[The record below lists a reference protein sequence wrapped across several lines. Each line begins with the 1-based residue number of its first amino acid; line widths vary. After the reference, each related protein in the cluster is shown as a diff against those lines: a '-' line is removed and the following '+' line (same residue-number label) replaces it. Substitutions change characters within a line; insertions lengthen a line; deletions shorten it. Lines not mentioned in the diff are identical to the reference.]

1 MSLATH
7 TECVRYCTLCLLK
20 QTKFQLRE
28 YQILLLDMILSYFR
42 HLPSSHDPQL
52 FPSPPI
58 LAWSPAISV
67 ASHFRMISSYF
78 RHLPSS
84 HDLSAISL
92 ISHPHM
98 ILSYFRHFPS
108 SHDPQLFPSPPILT
122 WSPAIS
128 VTSHPPMIL
137 SYFRHLPSSHDPQL
151 FPSPPILPWSP
162 AISVT
167 SHHMILSY
175 IRHLPSSHDLQ
186 LFPSPHITWS
196 SAISVTSHPHMIS
209 SYFRHLPSSHDLQ
222 LFPSPPIL
230 TWSSAISVT
239 SHPLTLT
246 SSQLNCTVKFVF
258 RHYVNHIPADHPV
271 ITVTQSWLYIC
282 TDCSYCGQNVSGNGE
297 LVEGQLIKFVCS
309 RHICAFRLSCS
320 LIIVVWF

>member
-128 VTSHPPMIL
+128 VTSHPHMI
-137 SYFRHLPSSHDPQL
+137 SSCFRHLPSSHDPQL
-151 FPSPPILPWSP
+151 FPSPPILS
-162 AISVT
+162 
-167 SHHMILSY
+167 LL
-175 IRHLPSSHDLQ
+175 RHLSWTVQWSLSFATMLITFLQIIPLSQWPSHGC
-186 LFPSPHITWS
+186 T
-196 SAISVTSHPHMIS
+196 SVRTAA
-209 SYFRHLPSSHDLQ
+209 
-222 LFPSPPIL
+222 
-230 TWSSAISVT
+230 T
-239 SHPLTLT
+239 
-246 SSQLNCTVKFVF
+246 
-258 RHYVNHIPADHPV
+258 AD
-271 ITVTQSWLYIC
+271 
-282 TDCSYCGQNVSGNGE
+282 
-297 LVEGQLIKFVCS
+297 
-309 RHICAFRLSCS
+309 RMS
-320 LIIVVWF
+320 LAMGS